1 MGEMNTGFTGPRNCW
16 AHAFPLAHVWLQRKG
31 GIECGLLIYSYYL
44 ATGGCEV
51 ALMLV
56 FRDNRS

>member
-1 MGEMNTGFTGPRNCW
+1 MGEMNTGFTGPRNFGHMPFLW
-16 AHAFPLAHVWLQRKG
+16 HTSGRKG
-31 GIECGLLIYSYYL
+31 KLALSGLLIYSYYL